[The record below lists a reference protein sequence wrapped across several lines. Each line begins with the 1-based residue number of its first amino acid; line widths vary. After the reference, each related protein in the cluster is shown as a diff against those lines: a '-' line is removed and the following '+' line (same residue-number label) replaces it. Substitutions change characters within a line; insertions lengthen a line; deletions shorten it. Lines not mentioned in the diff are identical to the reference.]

1 MDFEPLRA
9 SIDEIVSRA
18 DTLSRDEIRAWMK
31 GLVPEYRLNGSPEG
45 PSAPIPSVA
54 DVKAAN
60 GAAV

>member
-1 MDFEPLRA
+1 LRA

-45 PSAPIPSVA
+45 PSAPMPSVA
-54 DVKAAN
+54 AVKAAN